1 MDSILIIKR
10 INEKKRENERNFT
23 DKMNFKKMKMNCK
36 KMKEILLTEKEII
49 LLVLLYFHVC
59 MYVIFII
66 L

>member
-23 DKMNFKKMKMNCK
+23 DKMNCK
-36 KMKEILLTEKEII
+36 KMKEILLTEKEMV
-49 LLVLLYFHVC
+49 LLVLLYFRVC